1 MNTMKSDVLSFT
13 LHCCPITFSSARTNL
28 CNIGMFRVPPVTYL
42 LYQKV
47 CEHFLNQLVKMMLFY
62 KKLRL
67 FKEKEAKE
75 KREVNGF
82 SQNLNK
88 CLGQDLEIA
97 MHDGDLHFQEN
108 NAYGYTYSGNSETLF
123 LKSRYQYFYTSFHA
137 SKKQV
142 MSAYNEHVLQMTHCG
157 KIQAGNGRKR
167 WATSAF
173 TKMITPPH
181 LSMQLE
187 GRHVKCQYFRIQ

>member
-1 MNTMKSDVLSFT
+1 MD
-13 LHCCPITFSSARTNL
+13 
-28 CNIGMFRVPPVTYL
+28 IGM
-42 LYQKV
+42 
-47 CEHFLNQLVKMMLFY
+47 
-62 KKLRL
+62 
-67 FKEKEAKE
+67 
-75 KREVNGF
+75 
-82 SQNLNK
+82 
-88 CLGQDLEIA
+88 
-97 MHDGDLHFQEN
+97 
-108 NAYGYTYSGNSETLF
+108 YSENSETLF

-187 GRHVKCQYFRIQ
+187 GRHVKCQYVLSVPQNLVMQYLYIEIGRFYVRQGNPAAGCYPCVTQLGSTQAILQDSSIRLGKPLYKREQPNLHKFYLG